1 MYKLYIIFYG
11 RNSEGDKIVDNKLG
25 YVRLNANLRQGIALY
40 ILVVILNFQKMKKT
54 ILNLIEKIEIYLK
67 EHRCS
72 LTVSDVV
79 ILCDCVVKLKQ
90 QFDADSID
98 TTAVLSIIT
107 ELAKYLL

>member
-1 MYKLYIIFYG
+1 M
-11 RNSEGDKIVDNKLG
+11 DNKLG
-25 YVRLNANLRQGIALY
+25 YVRLNANLRQGHSPIYFNYNL
-40 ILVVILNFQKMKKT
+40 IFFKMKKI

-79 ILCDCVVKLKQ
+79 ILCDCVVRLKQ